1 MHEGRGA
8 RRKAQGERHK
18 TLTDLA
24 RHAMLRAKLIF
35 DSLDLQVFDRKNES
49 APQTRRGATFSDLLN
64 FVVWPSVRPNQS
76 TTAGTPAKEF
86 SS

>member
-1 MHEGRGA
+1 
-8 RRKAQGERHK
+8 
-18 TLTDLA
+18 
-24 RHAMLRAKLIF
+24 MLRAKLIF

-49 APQTRRGATFSDLLN
+49 APQTQRGTTFSDLLN